1 MSKEKP
7 GSKRV
12 IVVSNR
18 TVRVML
24 RALLARFPG
33 KSSPMK
39 WGTVVFAGLL
49 LVGCGQ
55 KGALYLT
62 ADTPDQKV
70 DSSVQE
76 ESKETQT
83 DEEPDSNN
91 KGRN

>member
-1 MSKEKP
+1 
-7 GSKRV
+7 
-12 IVVSNR
+12 
-18 TVRVML
+18 
-24 RALLARFPG
+24 
-33 KSSPMK
+33 MK